1 MNKIIL
7 KLQKIL
13 LIAVINL
20 LIFNNSNADVIKK
33 IFINGNERVSDET
46 VIMFSKIKIGD
57 EVSQKSLND
66 AVKELFS
73 TNYFKDINF
82 SIDDGN
88 LTINLIENPIIQ
100 KTQINGIE

>member
-1 MNKIIL
+1 MKATINTMNKIIL
-7 KLQKIL
+7 QLKKFL

-88 LTINLIENPIIQ
+88 LTIN
-100 KTQINGIE
+100 